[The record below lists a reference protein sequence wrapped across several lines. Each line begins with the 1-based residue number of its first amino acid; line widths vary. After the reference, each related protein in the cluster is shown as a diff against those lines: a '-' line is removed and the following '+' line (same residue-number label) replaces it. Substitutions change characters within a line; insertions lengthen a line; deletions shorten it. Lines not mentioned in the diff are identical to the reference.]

1 MLRGAALLAVAL
13 VAAGCGSSKVAD
25 PAPTSGPVKQ
35 YLVYEK
41 LVGEK
46 GVWIADAGGSNPQL
60 LVRRGNSPVISPDG
74 ESVAYVGGC
83 NAEDLCKGTYVVST
97 SGGAPRRVSSD
108 TPSARR
114 AAFIW
119 SPDSKRVVV
128 TRGQTASDGELV
140 AIDVADGS
148 ESTLAKGYFY
158 GVSFS
163 PDGKQIVF
171 AKATG
176 ANTSYSDGTYDLFVA
191 ESDGEDAKQITNTGR
206 NVAPVWGPKSIAFS
220 RVVWSGQW
228 GRNEIWRV
236 QPDGS
241 ERETITGSLLER
253 FGGASASTAW
263 CRSGGPTTAVLSRRH
278 VDPGGRGAV
287 GDRSAERQIARARAR
302 GVHGYGRN
310 LRRRSIRACGH
321 VSADGRGERG
331 ERDRPH
337 RSVCRRKADRGRP
350 GCPLAELEPLGPGAL
365 PRAHEAR
372 SDRRGNPRP
381 DGRRL

>member
-1 MLRGAALLAVAL
+1 
-13 VAAGCGSSKVAD
+13 
-25 PAPTSGPVKQ
+25 
-35 YLVYEK
+35 
-41 LVGEK
+41 
-46 GVWIADAGGSNPQL
+46 
-60 LVRRGNSPVISPDG
+60 
-74 ESVAYVGGC
+74 
-83 NAEDLCKGTYVVST
+83 
-97 SGGAPRRVSSD
+97 
-108 TPSARR
+108 
-114 AAFIW
+114 
-119 SPDSKRVVV
+119 VVV

-191 ESDGEDAKQITNTGR
+191 ESDGGDAKQITNTGR

-263 CRSGGPTTAVLSRRH
+263 CRSGGPTTAVLS
-278 VDPGGRGAV
+278 
-287 GDRSAERQIARARAR
+287 SA
-302 GVHGYGRN
+302 
-310 LRRRSIRACGH
+310 AC
-321 VSADGRGERG
+321 
-331 ERDRPH
+331 
-337 RSVCRRKADRGRP
+337 
-350 GCPLAELEPLGPGAL
+350 
-365 PRAHEAR
+365 
-372 SDRRGNPRP
+372 
-381 DGRRL
+381 